1 MCIEGESSG
10 PAFLICLLEEKN
22 GAGGRRGGGGGGGG
36 GGQGFGIG
44 TLAISSLIRWKCKL
58 RCCLTPDFKSQL
70 QLKTKKKKK
79 KPPRLVLSPL
89 VMCLLV
95 KPTRYSI
102 DRLYSPF
109 GFAVFPAK
117 NGG

>member
-1 MCIEGESSG
+1 M
-10 PAFLICLLEEKN
+10 
-22 GAGGRRGGGGGGGG
+22 GGGGGGG

-58 RCCLTPDFKSQL
+58 RCCLTQDFKSQL
-70 QLKTKKKKK
+70 QLKNKKKKKKKKK